1 MRTARMQSPA
11 LFLLPTTHAARS
23 TVHTVS
29 FRILHSAARTAR
41 VLFASGMEYQTTMS
55 ANISAAIKEMTNG
68 YDIRLRPR
76 FGGPSINIGIDIE
89 VISINSISEVNMDY
103 TISMYLRQHWKD
115 ERLQYNCPLGNLSLD
130 GRVADVIWVPDTY
143 LANDKNSFVH
153 DVTVKNRL
161 LQLRC
166 DGSVIYGMRIT
177 TVASCMM
184 DLRQYPMDQ
193 QNCTLELESYG
204 YTLAD
209 LSYSWQFGAKSV
221 IGMENINIAQFTI
234 TEWKLIS
241 RLQNFSTGS
250 YPRLSLSFLLKRNI
264 GYFILQTYLPS
275 ILLTILSWVSFWIN
289 HEATS
294 ARVALGI
301 TTVLTM
307 TTISTSVRQSLP
319 RISYIKSI
327 DIYVVTCF
335 GFVFSALLEY
345 AFVNFNYWS
354 NHKRKAREALKSVT
368 ANNNGD
374 RSDDSSLRTRRF
386 RDGTYQQ
393 VKMQY
398 NQNIGQRLSQRG
410 TSDETEAM
418 VTEEIPMNRLN
429 GLEGDGHVVRKPSCT
444 GGKVRRRSSGTN
456 YRHTP
461 PWFGPGSSGRARNS
475 TFRRRTVR
483 VRLPAVRNVHIIDTY
498 ARILFPCLFVIFNIV
513 YWSVYLMWQQQWKNN
528 QTWTE

>member
-1 MRTARMQSPA
+1 
-11 LFLLPTTHAARS
+11 
-23 TVHTVS
+23 
-29 FRILHSAARTAR
+29 
-41 VLFASGMEYQTTMS
+41 
-55 ANISAAIKEMTNG
+55 
-68 YDIRLRPR
+68 
-76 FGGPSINIGIDIE
+76 
-89 VISINSISEVNMDY
+89 
-103 TISMYLRQHWKD
+103 MYLRQHWKD
-115 ERLQYNCPLGNLSLD
+115 ERLRYDSRLGNLSLD
-130 GRVADVIWVPDTY
+130 GRLADVIWVPDTY

-161 LQLRC
+161 LQLHC

-184 DLRQYPMDQ
+184 DLRHYPMDQ
-193 QNCTLELESYG
+193 QNCTLEVESYG
-204 YTLAD
+204 YTLSEI
-209 LSYSWQFGAKSV
+209 SYSWQFGGKSV
-221 IGMENINIAQFTI
+221 VGMENIKIAQFTI

-250 YPRLSLSFLLKRNI
+250 YPRLSMSFLLKRNI
-264 GYFILQTYLPS
+264 GYFVLQTYLPS

-345 AFVNFNYWS
+345 AIVNFNYWS
-354 NHKRKAREALKSVT
+354 HHKRKAREALKSVT
-368 ANNNGD
+368 ANNNVDGD
-374 RSDDSSLRTRRF
+374 NGNNSTLRTRRF

-398 NQNIGQRLSQRG
+398 NTNIGQRLSQRAPDNG
-410 TSDETEAM
+410 DETEAM

-475 TFRRRTVR
+475 TFRRRTMR
-483 VRLPAVRNVHIIDTY
+483 VRLPAVRNVNIVDTY
-498 ARILFPCLFVIFNIV
+498 ARILFPSLFIIFNIV
-513 YWSVYLMWQQQWKNN
+513 YWSVYLLWQQQWKNN